1 MAALPIRNADFLL
14 ADSMEAGIVR
24 LSIHVEMGQFSQSGG
39 PMARCGQSSGALF
52 LAMLMSGLTA
62 PAHSLAADKATEQRD
77 FSILVDGG
85 QAGAYSM
92 SITQR
97 QDDSFVMAASAN
109 VRVSYLGGLKVY
121 RYTYNGTE
129 TWKAGRLIHLTSASN
144 DDGREFTVSAVPD
157 SEGMRI
163 RTNGRERMARA
174 DIWLTTYW
182 HLPDP
187 KFRNGGVPLMDADT
201 GKDLGA
207 QMHLLETRQISVAG
221 KLQNC
226 THYQIIGDVQAEL
239 WYDAQER
246 LIGLKSISDGHR
258 YELVLKSIRP

>member
-1 MAALPIRNADFLL
+1 VAVLMLELALPA
-14 ADSMEAGIVR
+14 
-24 LSIHVEMGQFSQSGG
+24 LS
-39 PMARCGQSSGALF
+39 
-52 LAMLMSGLTA
+52 T
-62 PAHSLAADKATEQRD
+62 AADKATEQRD
-77 FSILVDGG
+77 FSILVDGDR
-85 QAGAYSM
+85 AGAYSM

-109 VRVSYLGGLKVY
+109 VRVSFLAGLKVY

-144 DDGREFTVSAVPD
+144 DDGKEFTVSAVPD
-157 SEGMRI
+157 AEGMRI
-163 RTNGRERMARA
+163 RVNGRERMARA

-187 KFRNGGVPLMDADT
+187 KFRNRGVPLVDADT
-201 GKDLGA
+201 GKDLAA
-207 QMHLLETRQISVAG
+207 QMHLLETRQLNVAG
-221 KLQNC
+221 KVQNC
-226 THYQIIGDVQAEL
+226 THYQITGDVEAEL

-258 YELVLKSIRP
+258 YELVLRSIRP